1 MITTGMTGMRGTIA
15 ALLLGAGVLLFGGT
29 TGAEAKAPGQRH
41 CYGGVCHR
49 VMTLNETSQAIGK
62 TRRIAASHYDDC
74 SRDRFNPCG
83 LTSSG
88 EVFRPNA
95 PDNTASS
102 IHPDGTVL
110 LVRNPATKLAA
121 VVRVNNFGPFKGNRQ
136 LDVSRATAERLGF
149 AARGVASLEVMV
161 VQAPTTAE
169 TRYQRK
175 RRYEPVQ
182 GFLGRAE
189 TVETAFQQYA
199 DLSLR
204 QRVARLDSKT
214 CQLARNQRAP
224 RLGLM
229 IAALPVGPRTARG

>member
-1 MITTGMTGMRGTIA
+1 MRTTSTRGARHWLA
-15 ALLLGAGVLLFGGT
+15 AATVAAGVLLGAGGA
-29 TGAEAKAPGQRH
+29 AEAKAPGQKH

-49 VMTLNETSQAIGK
+49 VMTLTETSQAIGK
-62 TRRIAASHYDDC
+62 MRRITASHYDDC

-88 EVFRPNA
+88 EVFRPNS

-102 IHPDGTVL
+102 IHPDGTIL

-121 VVRVNNFGPFKGNRQ
+121 VLRVNNFGPFKGNRL

-149 AARGVASLEVMV
+149 ASRGVASLEVMV

-175 RRYEPVQ
+175 RRYEPVP
-182 GFLGRAE
+182 GFLGGAE
-189 TVETAFQQYA
+189 TVETAFLHYA
-199 DLSLR
+199 DVSHR

-214 CQLARNQRAP
+214 CQIARNQRAP
-224 RLGLM
+224 RLSLM
-229 IAALPVGPRTARG
+229 AASPAAKLQTVRG

>member
-1 MITTGMTGMRGTIA
+1 MGIAGGRNLLA
-15 ALLLGAGVLLFGGT
+15 ALALGAAVLLTVGT
-29 TGAEAKAPGQRH
+29 SGADAKAPGQRH

-49 VMTLNETSQAIGK
+49 VMSLNETSQAIGK

-74 SRDRFNPCG
+74 RRDRYNPCG

-149 AARGVASLEVMV
+149 AGRGVASLEVMI

-175 RRYEPVQ
+175 RRYDPVP

-189 TVETAFQQYA
+189 TVETAFLQYA
-199 DLSLR
+199 DVSHR

-214 CQLARNQRAP
+214 CQIARNQRVP

-229 IAALPVGPRTARG
+229 VASVQARPQTARG

>member
-1 MITTGMTGMRGTIA
+1 MGIAGGRNLLA
-15 ALLLGAGVLLFGGT
+15 ALALGAAVLLTVGT
-29 TGAEAKAPGQRH
+29 SGADAKAPGQRH

-49 VMTLNETSQAIGK
+49 VMSLNETSQAIGK

-74 SRDRFNPCG
+74 SRDRYNPCG

-149 AARGVASLEVMV
+149 AGRGVASLEVMI

-175 RRYEPVQ
+175 RRYDPVP

-189 TVETAFQQYA
+189 TVETAFLQYA
-199 DLSLR
+199 DVSHR

-214 CQLARNQRAP
+214 CQIARNQRVP

-229 IAALPVGPRTARG
+229 VASVQARPQTARG

>member
-1 MITTGMTGMRGTIA
+1 MGIAGGRNLLA
-15 ALLLGAGVLLFGGT
+15 ALALGAAVLLTVGT
-29 TGAEAKAPGQRH
+29 SGADAKAPGQRH

-49 VMTLNETSQAIGK
+49 VMSLNETSQAIGK

-74 SRDRFNPCG
+74 SRDRYNPCG

-149 AARGVASLEVMV
+149 AGRGVASLEVMI

-175 RRYEPVQ
+175 RRYDPVP

-189 TVETAFQQYA
+189 TVETAFLQYA
-199 DLSLR
+199 DVSHR

-214 CQLARNQRAP
+214 CQIARNQRVP

-229 IAALPVGPRTARG
+229 VASVQVRPQTARG